1 MTTVTEKAVEA
12 IEAATQEIEQAVE
25 VIAEAEHSR
34 WKGNIVNHQLN
45 ARAESI
51 AAALEPLVTVNDK
64 GLHGSK
70 KAYYNVAEK
79 HGFDTKAL
87 KDMEGFQEDFA
98 HAVHAI
104 GSDKALSRFR
114 EDVEAKEF
122 NVKVEIGER
131 TKYTDNYRRHD
142 ERSVSGGPGKERIM
156 KSTYGY
162 HNPSI
167 ETEYKGFNESR
178 AAVQNLA
185 RDLLG

>member
-1 MTTVTEKAVEA
+1 MTTVTEKAVEV
-12 IEAATQEIEQAVE
+12 IETATQQIDEAVE
-25 VIAEAEHSR
+25 VIAEAEHQR
-34 WKGNIVNHQLN
+34 WKGNIVNHQLS

-51 AAALEPLVTVNDK
+51 AATLEPLVTVNEK
-64 GLHGSK
+64 GMHGNK
-70 KAYYNVAEK
+70 ETYYTVAEK
-79 HGFDTKAL
+79 HGFDSKAF
-87 KDMEGFQEDFA
+87 KEMESFQEDFA

-114 EDVEAKEF
+114 DDADAKEF

-131 TKYTDNYRRHD
+131 TKYTDNYRRYD

-167 ETEYKGFNESR
+167 ETEYKGFNENR
-178 AAVQNLA
+178 KAVQTLIS
-185 RDLLG
+185 